1 MSQDCRLGKTEYLEF
16 KHCNDVLTFTVCLV
30 FSGFK
35 VWKAATSLKIW
46 VISVTE
52 LLHLAAALQDSTARW
67 TNP

>member
-35 VWKAATSLKIW
+35 V
-46 VISVTE
+46 
-52 LLHLAAALQDSTARW
+52 
-67 TNP
+67 